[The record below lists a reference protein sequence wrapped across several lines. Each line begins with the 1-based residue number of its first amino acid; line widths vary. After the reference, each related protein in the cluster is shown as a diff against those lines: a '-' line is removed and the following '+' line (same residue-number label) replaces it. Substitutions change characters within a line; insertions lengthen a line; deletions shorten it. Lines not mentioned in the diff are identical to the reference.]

1 MCFSIVEHD
10 IDESIIGDM
19 SDDLLKD
26 IFPKVGRFLKVKKI
40 LRQFYPDTDIKVV
53 IIKSSSPYL
62 KQGRHFNEINEF
74 ASL

>member
-26 IFPKVGRFLKVKKI
+26 VFPKVGRFLKVKKI
-40 LRQFYPDTDIKVV
+40 LRQFYPDPDIKVV
-53 IIKSSSPYL
+53 IIIK
-62 KQGRHFNEINEF
+62 
-74 ASL
+74 